1 MMGKDK
7 FIKMMETKLT
17 YGDTI
22 SNEDIM
28 RGILMILQSNATET
42 YQSQLIKREDFNA
55 KAIAKAFYNAHK
67 TQSSS
72 RIADVAGQLK
82 SELST
87 IQFTEVISEISE
99 IDDNFLVREMVSVM
113 SRVL

>member
-1 MMGKDK
+1 MMKEK
-7 FIKMMETKLT
+7 FVERMTQKLT

-28 RGILMILQSNATET
+28 RGLLILLAEDDNVGKTEDT
-42 YQSQLIKREDFNA
+42 SKREDFDA
-55 KAIAKAFYNAHK
+55 QAIARAFYNAYR

-72 RIADVAGQLK
+72 RIGDVAEQLK

-87 IQFTEVISEISE
+87 SQFTEVISEISE
-99 IDDNFLVREMVSVM
+99 IDDNFLVREMVSAM